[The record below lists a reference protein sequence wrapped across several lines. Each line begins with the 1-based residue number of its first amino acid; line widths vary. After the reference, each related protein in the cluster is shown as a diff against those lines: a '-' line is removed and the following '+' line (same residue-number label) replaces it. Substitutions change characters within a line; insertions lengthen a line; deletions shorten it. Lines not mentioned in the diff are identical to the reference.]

1 MVNAMFDGVDGLQ
14 AYLIFQPAYKDFK
27 TTPNTDYISSWNS
40 KELSAE
46 SINI

>member
-1 MVNAMFDGVDGLQ
+1 MFDRGDGLL
-14 AYLIFQPAYKDFK
+14 AYLILQPGYKDFK
-27 TTPNTDYISSWNS
+27 TTTNTDYISSWNS

>member
-1 MVNAMFDGVDGLQ
+1 MGEMVFKPI
-14 AYLIFQPAYKDFK
+14 LIFQPAYKDFK
-27 TTPNTDYISSWNS
+27 TTTNTDYISSWNS